1 MAFKVMGT
9 EAKARKQDNMR
20 NKKWGPVRRSRG
32 GCGSYL
38 GLFRIKVWVLVNDDY
53 YP

>member
-9 EAKARKQDNMR
+9 EAKARRQDSTR
-20 NKKWGPVRRSRG
+20 NKKWGPVRGSG
-32 GCGSYL
+32 GDCDGYL
-38 GLFRIKVWVLVNDDY
+38 GLFRIKMWVLVNDY